1 MTAAVAVQRIAES
14 SPRLGTPRISWL
26 LFAMAAAFAAYFLAA
41 DFLAIACYAAS
52 TVLVYDLFAASAR
65 KLALIAMS
73 FSLLAFAIGAIG
85 GVFQLAVVIVLKGAH
100 YLSLFTEPLRSL
112 ALSILA
118 LRTDVSRLALAFFAA
133 HCVLAGYLVLRRSRR
148 L

>member
-1 MTAAVAVQRIAES
+1 MTAAFAVQPVAQS
-14 SPRLGTPRISWL
+14 SPRFGPPRILWL
-26 LFAMAAAFAAYFLAA
+26 LLAMAAAFAAYFLAA

-52 TVLVYDLFAASAR
+52 TVLVYDLFAASVR
-65 KLALIAMS
+65 KLALTAMS

-112 ALSILA
+112 ALSILS
-118 LRTDVSRLALAFFAA
+118 LRTDISRLALALFAI
-133 HCVLAGYLVLRRSRR
+133 HCVLAGYLILRRSRP
-148 L
+148 